1 MTTFDRRVEAFEQK
15 FVYDEALQ
23 FRAIARRNRKL
34 GDWAARQMNLDGAQ
48 ADAYALSF
56 ADLDL
61 TKPGAEEV
69 PEKIRSDLTRRGVT
83 PSEAEIR
90 RLMEEFLHE
99 AIDELQR

>member
-34 GDWAARQMNLDGAQ
+34 GDWASRQMNLDGAQ
-48 ADAYALSF
+48 ADAYALTF

-61 TKPGAEEV
+61 TQPGAEEV
-69 PEKIRSDLTRRGVT
+69 SVKIRSDWAKRGVT
-83 PSEAEIR
+83 QSDPEIR
-90 RLMEEFLHE
+90 RLIEEFLQE
-99 AIDELQR
+99 AIDELQS